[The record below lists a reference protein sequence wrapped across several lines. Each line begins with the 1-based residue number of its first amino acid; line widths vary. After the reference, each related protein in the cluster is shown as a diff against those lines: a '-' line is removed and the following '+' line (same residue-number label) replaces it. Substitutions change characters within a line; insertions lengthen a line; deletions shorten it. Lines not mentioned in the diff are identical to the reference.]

1 MTTTRISLRLRRI
14 PVQCVIFT
22 IELYRTYVSPLRLPS
37 CRFVPT
43 CSQYAVDALTE
54 YGLIRGGWLA
64 AVRLAK
70 CGPWHR
76 GGWDPVPERRG
87 DHRGELRDDVWGTP
101 ALRGENASHV

>member
-1 MTTTRISLRLRRI
+1 MTASRIALRLRKMPARCA
-14 PVQCVIFT
+14 VFA
-22 IELYRTYVSPLRLPS
+22 IELYRTYVSPARLPS

-43 CSQYAVDALTE
+43 CSQYAVQALSE

-76 GGWDPVPERRG
+76 GGWDPIPERRG
-87 DHRGELRDDVWGTP
+87 GQRCEPRDDVGATA
-101 ALRGENASHV
+101 ALRGESASHV